1 MSSTDL
7 KNPAQS
13 DPSGEE
19 RDTLKPAED
28 ASSEATTSVDRESRR
43 IAREALRLGFDLSP
57 LRLDR
62 FKPEKEEQDAGTAT
76 LNTEEVRQRALE
88 VLHLLDEYHRVGL
101 AGDAAHQA
109 EVQLEGIDTLDDFLG
124 KLTTRN
130 TKKEKKET
138 EQESPTVKRR
148 EVLADRIRELL
159 QDPQVYQSL
168 HESLEK
174 ETERFRSIQPLL
186 SRLNGLR
193 TAQSV
198 AFEQIHTRSLSS
210 RREHGKLTGSARKD
224 IEKLAQW
231 NHQAEDEEERL
242 IEGASGLEKGW
253 VAAQRLLEYK
263 RQLQTDG
270 FVMTPSRRAIL
281 DDMIARLG
289 TKGRVLLLGS
299 NGTGKTELG
308 AKALAI
314 VSNGYHLVP
323 WQEST
328 TAQDIFGRMEIRREN
343 GHVVSSLRP
352 GPMTRAIEA
361 KNGEPAGVLHDELN
375 LGSLRT
381 IYLLKKLWN
390 SRPGKEADVP
400 VLDEKRRLP
409 LHYAEVYTANP
420 KDERTSNREDFD
432 AGITRVLGGMN
443 VPFMS
448 QEEQEQLVLCKLI
461 DENGVL
467 NLGRSEV
474 EQVRNLVA
482 AAVMTQQCFDRA
494 FEDIGE
500 EQLSEIR
507 DMTGI
512 SDLRLTKKFLDP
524 GRLMEMFDTFEQKRA
539 EGVSTGDILA
549 SEVKRFL
556 SEFEVEEEQNIALS
570 ILKLKGV
577 VAQGSTAEDIRVDL
591 SSNSNEKPYLL
602 PSELGFLISEDGE
615 FVDDDIDFDEDTN
628 VTMEDVLAADGAHLL
643 HDLNRSNAPN
653 TSVTSATIEQA
664 KQTMLEKCGE
674 GHFYGHDELVRTFPG
689 LTLRLEDIPVLP
701 SPEEIEQ
708 HANLGH
714 TLRLRVSKAP
724 DGSPLTMVKMR
735 ELLQESFTQNQ
746 DGEVLYNADAD
757 WKLRS
762 EFFTQDV
769 PELAWSFTSDD
780 VLPDS
785 TSKNHL
791 QQTEILADYVRQ
803 SLFPDGQ
810 MPEEFREALEELDAQ
825 KSEIADL
832 IQSDLQEAAK
842 RLSSLKLNQFLR
854 ATPVETL
861 CDLMVTFQNSN
872 PADRKRLLGSM
883 YTWSSSLSS
892 GGFLVLVGGFGS
904 GGVRVGRG
912 RRRALPDYSD
922 DARLGVVL
930 SRKFLRPSTS

>member
-1 MSSTDL
+1 MHKVNGDVVSGI
-7 KNPAQS
+7 KPGPAT
-13 DPSGEE
+13 
-19 RDTLKPAED
+19 RA
-28 ASSEATTSVDRESRR
+28 
-43 IAREALRLGFDLSP
+43 I
-57 LRLDR
+57 
-62 FKPEKEEQDAGTAT
+62 TA
-76 LNTEEVRQRALE
+76 
-88 VLHLLDEYHRVGL
+88 
-101 AGDAAHQA
+101 
-109 EVQLEGIDTLDDFLG
+109 
-124 KLTTRN
+124 
-130 TKKEKKET
+130 EKKE
-138 EQESPTVKRR
+138 P
-148 EVLADRIRELL
+148 AGLL
-159 QDPQVYQSL
+159 
-168 HESLEK
+168 
-174 ETERFRSIQPLL
+174 F
-186 SRLNGLR
+186 
-193 TAQSV
+193 
-198 AFEQIHTRSLSS
+198 
-210 RREHGKLTGSARKD
+210 
-224 IEKLAQW
+224 
-231 NHQAEDEEERL
+231 DEAN
-242 IEGASGLEKGW
+242 I
-253 VAAQRLLEYK
+253 V
-263 RQLQTDG
+263 
-270 FVMTPSRRAIL
+270 PSRTLYQFKFLFNKQRGDTVHIPEVDEDA
-281 DDMIARLG
+281 
-289 TKGRVLLLGS
+289 VLPKHFGS
-299 NGTGKTELG
+299 
-308 AKALAI
+308 I
-314 VSNGYHLVP
+314 
-323 WQEST
+323 W
-328 TAQDIFGRMEIRREN
+328 
-343 GHVVSSLRP
+343 
-352 GPMTRAIEA
+352 
-361 KNGEPAGVLHDELN
+361 
-375 LGSLRT
+375 
-381 IYLLKKLWN
+381 
-390 SRPGKEADVP
+390 
-400 VLDEKRRLP
+400 
-409 LHYAEVYTANP
+409 TANP
-420 KDERTSNREDFD
+420 KDDRTPDREDFD
-432 AGITRVLGGMN
+432 AGINRVLGGIK
-443 VPFMS
+443 VPFMP
-448 QEEQEQLVLCKLI
+448 QDEQEQLVLCKLI

-507 DMTGI
+507 DMTDI

-577 VAQGSTAEDIRVDL
+577 VAQGSTAEGIRVDL

-892 GGFLVLVGGFGS
+892 GGLLVHVGGFDS
-904 GGVRVGRG
+904 LGVGVVYVE
-912 RRRALPDYSD
+912 PDS
-922 DARLGVVL
+922 AAGLLGVVL

>member
-1 MSSTDL
+1 MSPTDL

-13 DPSGEE
+13 DPADEGNN
-19 RDTLKPAED
+19 AEQ
-28 ASSEATTSVDRESRR
+28 EADNTATANETSVDRESRR
-43 IAREALRLGFDLSP
+43 IAKEALRLGFDLSP
-57 LRLDR
+57 LRLDQ
-62 FKPEKEEQDAGTAT
+62 FKSEEESETSVT
-76 LNTEEVRQRALE
+76 LDTEEVRRKALE

-101 AGDAAHQA
+101 ARDDAHEA
-109 EVQLEGIDTLDDFLG
+109 EVSLEGIDTLNDFLSKLNRNSG
-124 KLTTRN
+124 KREKSSDKKQEAPTR
-130 TKKEKKET
+130 
-138 EQESPTVKRR
+138 KRR
-148 EVLADRIRELL
+148 EVLAERIRALL
-159 QDPQVYQSL
+159 QDPQVYQTL
-168 HESLEK
+168 YESLEK

-186 SRLNGLR
+186 SRLQGLK

-198 AFEQIHTRSLSS
+198 AFEQIHTRSLES

-224 IEKLAQW
+224 IEKLAAW
-231 NHQAEDEEERL
+231 SHQAEDEEEQL
-242 IEGASGLEKGW
+242 TEDATGLEKGW

-263 RQLQTDG
+263 HQLLTDG
-270 FVMTPSRRAIL
+270 FVMTPSRREIL
-281 DDMIARLG
+281 DDMVARLG

-308 AKALAI
+308 AKALSI

-400 VLDEKRRLP
+400 VLDEKRKLP

-467 NLGRSEV
+467 NLSRSEV
-474 EQVRNLVA
+474 VEVRNLVA

-500 EQLSEIR
+500 EQIGEIR

-524 GRLMEMFDTFEQKRA
+524 GRLMEMFDTFDQKRA
-539 EGVSTGDILA
+539 EGVNTGDILA
-549 SEVKRFL
+549 NEVKRFL

-577 VAQGSTAEDIRVDL
+577 IAPDSTAEEVRVTQT
-591 SSNSNEKPYLL
+591 SKPNEKPYLL
-602 PSELGFLISEDGE
+602 PSELGFLISEDGLLI
-615 FVDDDIDFDEDTN
+615 DDDVDFDEDLN
-628 VTMEDVLAADGAHLL
+628 ASVEDILATDGARLL
-643 HDLNRSNAPN
+643 YDLNRSSTPN
-653 TSVTSATIEQA
+653 TSASSASVEQA
-664 KQTMLEKCGE
+664 AQTMLEKCGE
-674 GHFYGHDELVRTFPG
+674 GHFYGPGELIRTFPG
-689 LTLRLEDIPVLP
+689 LTLPPEDIPALP
-701 SPEEIEQ
+701 SPEEIER
-708 HANLGH
+708 HASLGH
-714 TLRLRVSKAP
+714 TLRLRVSNAP

-735 ELLQESFTQNQ
+735 EILQESFTENE
-746 DGEVLYNADAD
+746 DGEVLFNPDVN
-757 WKLRS
+757 WKVRS
-762 EFFTQDV
+762 EFFTQDT

-791 QQTEILADYVRQ
+791 QQTELLADYVRQ
-803 SLFPDGQ
+803 SLFSDGQ
-810 MPEEFREALEELDAQ
+810 MPEEFQEALEELEAQ
-825 KSEIADL
+825 KDEIAGL
-832 IQSDLQEAAK
+832 IQSDWQEAAK
-842 RLSSLKLNQFLR
+842 RLSRLKLNQLLR
-854 ATPVETL
+854 ATPVESL
-861 CDLMVTFQNSN
+861 CDLMVTFQNSST
-872 PADRKRLLGSM
+872 AERKRLLRSM
-883 YTWSSSLSS
+883 YTWSSTLSS
-892 GGFLVLVGGFGS
+892 GGRLVVVGRFGS
-904 GGVRVGRG
+904 GGVGVGRG
-912 RRRALPDYSD
+912 LPDYS
-922 DARLGVVL
+922 AAGLGVVL